1 MSSRHRRSRLTLGV
15 VVCANWHRHG
25 IDLQRVLLLDAV
37 AAFYD
42 VANDHAD
49 VALAVL
55 ACVRLR
61 RLAPSAIQ
69 QDARRRHPRGR
80 VHGLLAGDAPEHL
93 DAYFGVTPRPRPKI
107 CM

>member
-61 RLAPSAIQ
+61 RLAPAAIQ

-80 VHGLLAGDAPEHL
+80 WHGLLAHDARDHPH
-93 DAYFGVTPRPRPKI
+93 AYLAVTPPHRP
-107 CM
+107 